1 MEINTSKGGA
11 FQADLVI
18 EIHSDRSLM
27 IQLRDPNGTPLS
39 QLAAAFEGLTAIT
52 CEDGREYTEYTDLR
66 ILTRMAE
73 ETVQLRL
80 YKEG

>member
-1 MEINTSKGGA
+1 MTIETSKGGA

-27 IQLRDPNGTPLS
+27 IQLRDPARTPLS
-39 QLAAAFEGLTAIT
+39 EIAAAFEGLTSIV
-52 CEDGREYTEYTDLR
+52 CEDDREYTEYTDLR
-66 ILTRMAE
+66 ILTRMGA